1 MATRP
6 HLSHAFGG
14 EEIPPDEQ
22 QLMTVPN
29 LITLIRLLCIPVF
42 LWLLFGQQ
50 DRFAA
55 AVLLSVLG
63 ATDWIDGYIART
75 FNQTS
80 GFGKMF
86 DPTVDRLLLV
96 VGITGIMI
104 DLSDSAIIDYFLI
117 YAWIMIIREVILS
130 TVVVLSII
138 MGARRMDVLWA
149 GKCGTFATM
158 VAFPA
163 FLAAGDTN
171 LSDAVATGFLTLAWV
186 AAIPSLGF
194 SMIAFVGYL
203 KEAPKALKEG
213 RAAKISERESLTH
226 TMES

>member
-14 EEIPPDEQ
+14 EEIPPNEQ
-22 QLMTVPN
+22 NLLTIPN
-29 LITLIRLLCIPVF
+29 LITLIRLLCIPLF
-42 LWLLFGQQ
+42 LWLLFGQEN
-50 DRFAA
+50 RFGAA
-55 AVLLSVLG
+55 ALLAVLG

-96 VGITGIMI
+96 VGITAIMI
-104 DLSDSAIIDYFLI
+104 DLRDSATIDYFLV

-130 TVVVLSII
+130 TYVVLSIM

-158 VAFPA
+158 IAFPA
-163 FLAAGDTN
+163 FLAAADTQI
-171 LSDAVATGFLTLAWV
+171 SDVLASTFLTVAWV
-186 AAIPSLGF
+186 AAIPSLVF

-203 KEAPKALKEG
+203 KEGPQALADG
-213 RAAKISERESLTH
+213 RARKTSERQSVH
-226 TMES
+226 Q

>member
-14 EEIPPDEQ
+14 EEIPPNEQ
-22 QLMTVPN
+22 NLLTVPN

-42 LWLLFGQQ
+42 LWLLFGQEN
-50 DRFAA
+50 RFAA
-55 AVLLSVLG
+55 AALLAVLG

-96 VGITGIMI
+96 VGITAIMI
-104 DLSDSAIIDYFLI
+104 DLRDSSTIDYFLV

-130 TVVVLSII
+130 TYVVLSIM

-158 VAFPA
+158 IAFPA
-163 FLAAGDTN
+163 FLAAADTQI
-171 LSDAVATGFLTLAWV
+171 SDVLASTLLTIAWV
-186 AAIPSLGF
+186 AAIPSLVF

-203 KEAPKALKEG
+203 KEGPRALAEG
-213 RAAKISERESLTH
+213 RARKASERQSVH
-226 TMES
+226 Q